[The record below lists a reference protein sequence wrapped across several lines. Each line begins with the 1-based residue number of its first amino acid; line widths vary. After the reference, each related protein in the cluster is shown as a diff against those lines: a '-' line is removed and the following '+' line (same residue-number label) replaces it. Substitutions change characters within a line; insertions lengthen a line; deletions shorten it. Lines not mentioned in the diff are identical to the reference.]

1 MAALPG
7 SVNWDGRQAMT
18 DFRIVIDT
26 ERCVGSGQC
35 VMAAPDVFDQN
46 DRDGTAL
53 ALTPTPAQEHVAAV
67 REAARLCPSRAIM
80 LKEH

>member
-7 SVNWDGRQAMT
+7 SDNEERRQAMAGL
-18 DFRIVIDT
+18 RIVIDT

-46 DRDGTAL
+46 DRDGTAF
-53 ALTPTPAQEHVAAV
+53 ALTPTPAQDVVAAV
-67 REAARLCPSRAIM
+67 REAARLCPSRAIF
-80 LKEH
+80 LEED